1 MMGSISMAF
10 FERLKLPKTV
20 LRAALLVIGAGLAL
34 YLIGAKIAV
43 SRLPD
48 EFVRARQ
55 SAAFTSQEIAD
66 LANRTGEKLTEV
78 NLSDLSGET
87 ARALTLIKDA
97 RASNETAYRKAF
109 ELTGYLQDLA
119 RSLEAVSSVTKQR
132 EGSEAIAIELS
143 LVSEFIVYTQKV
155 SAFLDALE
163 RAIRYNV
170 EANRVAAASALVE
183 VNEKVESINS
193 LNRAFREAIGEFDAP
208 EK

>member
-1 MMGSISMAF
+1 MGSISMAL

-20 LRAALLVIGAGLAL
+20 LRASLLVVGVGLAL

-55 SAAFTSQEIAD
+55 SAALTSQEIAD
-66 LANRTGEKLTEV
+66 LANLTGEKLAEV
-78 NLSDLSGET
+78 NLSDLSGQT
-87 ARALTLIKDA
+87 TNALALIRDA

-109 ELTGYLQDLA
+109 ELTGHLQDLA
-119 RSLEAVSSVTKQR
+119 RSLEEVPSTTKQR

-155 SAFLDALE
+155 SSFLDALE

-170 EANRVAAASALVE
+170 EANRAAASNALTE
-183 VNEKVESINS
+183 VNVKVESINS

-208 EK
+208 EE